1 VNKLLVETLGRFG
14 IDPSAFTPYEEDA
27 GIIGATVPGSIAVA
41 LWKSLRQHHTATGL
55 WPVIRQLD
63 FNEQPGGA
71 EAVSAP
77 LPAGDAPS
85 LLKPQLE
92 ELIESYEEMLE
103 QNLTGLTLTEL
114 AHRIDRS
121 AVLGPEDETR
131 APDRSP
137 WPTEPPDIEPTFQ
150 AVLDWE
156 TNAPV
161 DEVHLAL
168 VPAKQP
174 WDAISRLQFGGWNSC
189 PSPDVLAAVA
199 REWNGRYG
207 AVPAVI
213 TMDVLEFHVERPPTT
228 EAECMQLAAEQ
239 FVLCEDIVS
248 QGTLSIRDLA
258 AALWRSPNWY
268 FWWD

>member
-1 VNKLLVETLGRFG
+1 MNKLLTETLGRFG
-14 IDPSAFTPYEEDA
+14 IDPSVFTPYEEDP

-41 LWKSLRQHHTATGL
+41 LWKSLRQHHAATGL
-55 WPVIRQLD
+55 WPVIRLVE
-63 FNEQPGGA
+63 FEEHPGGA
-71 EAVSAP
+71 EAALAA
-77 LPAGDAPS
+77 LPKGDVPS
-85 LLKPQLE
+85 LLEPQLQ
-92 ELIESYEEMLE
+92 ELLE
-103 QNLTGLTLTEL
+103 TFEDLLGPDAAGLTLSEL
-114 AHRIDRS
+114 AIRADRS
-121 AVLGPEDETR
+121 GMFL
-131 APDRSP
+131 PDNESPPSELSP
-137 WPTEPPDIEPTFQ
+137 WPTEAPDVEPTFQ

-199 REWNGRYG
+199 REWNSRYG

-228 EAECMQLAAEQ
+228 ETECMQLAAEQ

-258 AALWRSPNWY
+258 ASLWRSPNWY